1 MGYQLTGDQ
10 LKAAMRRIGDIQ
22 RQLGQEEYPHCP
34 KAFLDALQAVGEGR
48 FGDILPIL
56 CLISG
61 GHELVIDETDGTET
75 IAAAKEVFLAGIDS
89 DFVHWYANEPCDP
102 TPKTPVDV
110 YELAQDATFEQMFDS
125 ICSNP
130 ERLCFIQS
138 QIIGFVKKYQN
149 WLHPRGWST
158 FFPFRSK
165 GNFFVAWVSAR
176 DGGRLFAHVLR
187 REFDC
192 VWYAEGRYRVVFP
205 QLRPFVS

>member
-34 KAFLDALQAVGEGR
+34 KALLDALQAVGEGR

-75 IAAAKEVFLAGIDS
+75 ILGAKDVFPGGIDS
-89 DFVHWYANEPCDP
+89 DFVHWGADEPSGP

-110 YELAQDATFEQMFDS
+110 YELAQDGTFEQMFGS

-138 QIIGFVKKYQN
+138 QIIGFVKKYPN

-165 GNFFVAWVSAR
+165 GNFFVAVVGAR
-176 DGGRLFAHVLR
+176 GDGRLCAGVR
-187 REFDC
+187 RRGYGR
-192 VWYAEGRYRVVFP
+192 VWGAGRRLRVVFP